1 MERFIQL
8 NLKSDDDQPVQA
20 NLSPPEPEDPS
31 VTAKKLNM
39 IANKA
44 AHKGAAHS
52 SHSGAGI
59 FSK

>member
-20 NLSPPEPEDPS
+20 NLSPSEPQDPS
-31 VTAKKLNM
+31 VTAKKLNL

-52 SHSGAGI
+52 SRSGSGL

>member
-8 NLKSDDDQPVQA
+8 NLKSDNDQPVQA
-20 NLSPPEPEDPS
+20 NLSPPEQEDPS
-31 VTAKKLNM
+31 ATAKKLNM

-52 SHSGAGI
+52 GRGGSGL